1 MCIEKGQ
8 KYLIE
13 AFPLIKKRFPDS
25 KLIIVGEGALQEALE
40 ARITE
45 LKLTDSIILTGY
57 RDDVPR
63 LLRQFNVFVLPSLTE
78 GMPNSLIEAMACS
91 LPCIASNIRSCQEL
105 IEDNVT
111 GLLIDPLNI
120 AMIADKVIYILEN
133 SNVAKSMGNAAR
145 RKIERNFNIEKTA
158 ENLEMVYN
166 ELIELKLQ

>member
-1 MCIEKGQ
+1 M
-8 KYLIE
+8 
-13 AFPLIKKRFPDS
+13 IKKRFPDS

-145 RKIERNFNIEKTA
+145 RKISI
-158 ENLEMVYN
+158 
-166 ELIELKLQ
+166 

>member
-1 MCIEKGQ
+1 MP
-8 KYLIE
+8 Y
-13 AFPLIKKRFPDS
+13 A
-25 KLIIVGEGALQEALE
+25 V
-40 ARITE
+40 
-45 LKLTDSIILTGY
+45 
-57 RDDVPR
+57 
-63 LLRQFNVFVLPSLTE
+63 FNFVLPSLTE